1 MYLTVFMYYNIT
13 VLLFASKM
21 NSIIIRTRRTF
32 HVPQKLY
39 RISVDDKQAAD
50 FAGLIKTVGNKCI
63 HKSIVLQPIMKYF
76 IMMLSD
82 SIYPSYIVCKRI
94 NKKKKLF

>member
-1 MYLTVFMYYNIT
+1 MYLTVFMYYKIT
-13 VLLFASKM
+13 ILLFASEM
-21 NSIIIRTRRTF
+21 NSIIIRTQRTF

-39 RISVDDKQAAD
+39 RISADDKQAAD

-63 HKSIVLQPIMKYF
+63 NKPIVLQPIMKYF

-82 SIYPSYIVCKRI
+82 SI
-94 NKKKKLF
+94 